1 MCMRQ
6 MMFAMDDVGFLTQG
20 AVSVGIIF
28 FMAVIGYQILKMKRS
43 VLKKEGEICILNL
56 QISVKKL
63 GADEVLSGIT
73 LSMEKWEGLW
83 TAREKAVVEKSML
96 MRVICGLVLPTVG
109 EVKIDGKILGKEFSF
124 PPSVGVFIEK
134 PGFLDS
140 YSGFQNLMM
149 LASIKGQI
157 SGAEVKDVLKR
168 VGLQD
173 VMYKK
178 YRKYSLG
185 MKQKLGIAAA
195 IMEKPE
201 LIILDEPSNALDEKS
216 EEILWQIVGEEKERG
231 ALILIS
237 CHTTETL
244 EKVSDEIFRMD
255 MGQIKEHMTV

>member
-1 MCMRQ
+1 MYLE
-6 MMFAMDDVGFLTQG
+6 LTDI
-20 AVSVGIIF
+20 S
-28 FMAVIGYQILKMKRS
+28 
-43 VLKKEGEICILNL
+43 KKI
-56 QISVKKL
+56 

-73 LSMEKWEGLW
+73 LSMERGKVYGLQG
-83 TAREKAVVEKSML
+83 KNGCGKSML
-96 MRVICGLVLPTVG
+96 MRVICGLVL
-109 EVKIDGKILGKEFSF
+109 
-124 PPSVGVFIEK
+124 PSVGVFIEK

-157 SGAEVKDVLKR
+157 SGAEVKDVIKR

>member
-1 MCMRQ
+1 MYLE
-6 MMFAMDDVGFLTQG
+6 LTDI
-20 AVSVGIIF
+20 S
-28 FMAVIGYQILKMKRS
+28 
-43 VLKKEGEICILNL
+43 KKI
-56 QISVKKL
+56 

-73 LSMEKWEGLW
+73 LSMERGKVYGLQG
-83 TAREKAVVEKSML
+83 KNGCGKSML
-96 MRVICGLVLPTVG
+96 MRVICGLLLPTVG

-157 SGAEVKDVLKR
+157 SGAEVKDVIKR

-244 EKVSDEIFRMD
+244 EKVSDEIFGMD

>member
-1 MCMRQ
+1 
-6 MMFAMDDVGFLTQG
+6 
-20 AVSVGIIF
+20 
-28 FMAVIGYQILKMKRS
+28 
-43 VLKKEGEICILNL
+43 
-56 QISVKKL
+56 
-63 GADEVLSGIT
+63 
-73 LSMEKWEGLW
+73 
-83 TAREKAVVEKSML
+83 ML

-237 CHTTETL
+237 CHTTEIL

>member
-1 MCMRQ
+1 MKRMILASGSPRRKELLQ
-6 MMFAMDDVGFLTQG
+6 MLEVPFEVLVSDTKEVITKNEPAEVTKELSYQKAM
-20 AVSVGIIF
+20 AVAGQVEEGII
-28 FMAVIGYQILKMKRS
+28 I
-43 VLKKEGEICILNL
+43 
-56 QISVKKL
+56 
-63 GADEVLSGIT
+63 GADT
-73 LSMEKWEGLW
+73 
-83 TAREKAVVEKSML
+83 VVS
-96 MRVICGLVLPTVG
+96 
-109 EVKIDGKILGKEFSF
+109 IDGKILGKEFSF

-157 SGAEVKDVLKR
+157 SGAEVKDVIKR

>member
-28 FMAVIGYQILKMKRS
+28 FMAVIGYQILKRKDLF
-43 VLKKEGEICILNL
+43 LKKEGEICILNL

-63 GADEVLSGIT
+63 EQMRSSAEFT
-73 LSMEKWEGLW
+73 LSMEKGKVYGLQG
-83 TAREKAVVEKSML
+83 KNGCGKSML
-96 MRVICGLVLPTVG
+96 MRVICGLVLSTVG

>member
-1 MCMRQ
+1 MYLE
-6 MMFAMDDVGFLTQG
+6 LTDI
-20 AVSVGIIF
+20 S
-28 FMAVIGYQILKMKRS
+28 
-43 VLKKEGEICILNL
+43 KKI
-56 QISVKKL
+56 

-73 LSMEKWEGLW
+73 LSMERGKVYGLQG
-83 TAREKAVVEKSML
+83 KNGCGKSML

-168 VGLQD
+168 VGLQ
-173 VMYKK
+173 K
-178 YRKYSLG
+178 R
-185 MKQKLGIAAA
+185 GIAAA